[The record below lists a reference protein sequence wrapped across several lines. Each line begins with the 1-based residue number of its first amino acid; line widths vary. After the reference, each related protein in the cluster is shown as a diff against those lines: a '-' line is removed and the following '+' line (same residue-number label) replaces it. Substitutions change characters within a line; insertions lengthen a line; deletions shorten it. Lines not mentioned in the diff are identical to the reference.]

1 MRYPLPKFQLKIDVI
16 FIGALVVLHAILRQ
30 CFAGIRPEIGDLFFA
45 SYLLVGLGAFILY
58 LVFSLNP
65 KLALNLHAGV
75 FPLLALLY
83 LFLRWIPEVIG
94 SDGPLPAGVD
104 AQIFSGVLLVYI
116 LLLFAFFL
124 VQFIVRA
131 RGFERPIE

>member
-30 CFAGIRPEIGDLFFA
+30 CLAEIGSEIGVLFLA
-45 SYLLVGLGAFILY
+45 SYLSVGLGAFILY

-124 VQFIVRA
+124 VQFIMRA